1 MGRGKNHLNFD
12 CAPAGNSGANP
23 SSSFA
28 PPPSPPPPSSPTLWI
43 NVPTLS
49 LFWLLGVKLVSRR
62 CTASPTFLYCNLPC
76 KLLLPL
82 EQQYS
87 PCPERIRY
95 TVTFS
100 RDDSFLIGNFFF
112 SPFLFSLPFVGN
124 FSFAGSDGN
133 LFLFIKKKSKTGR
146 FPFLVC
152 KFLAFEARFF
162 AQIFFAPVFLLL
174 YSDGAGGWKV
184 ATIFL

>member
-1 MGRGKNHLNFD
+1 MSNVAGPDVIPNFKLGGELARRSLETQDVTDGTRQKSPQFRLRARRKFRGKPFLLLLRSSTF
-12 CAPAGNSGANP
+12 P
-23 SSSFA
+23 S
-28 PPPSPPPPSSPTLWI
+28 SSPTLWI

-95 TVTFS
+95 TVIDTVIFS

-124 FSFAGSDGN
+124 FSFVGSDGN
-133 LFLFIKKKSKTGR
+133 LFLFVKKKK
-146 FPFLVC
+146 
-152 KFLAFEARFF
+152 
-162 AQIFFAPVFLLL
+162 
-174 YSDGAGGWKV
+174 
-184 ATIFL
+184 